1 MLSWSMLEAIGENG
15 LLVDFFSPADISE
28 RVVNVLQVGRN
39 GYADIRQNA
48 RNTIVEKYDLKT
60 ICLPAQ
66 LKLLKRALSR

>member
-1 MLSWSMLEAIGENG
+1 MLEAIGENG